1 MPSHYRTEHNATRFD
16 HFHGRLRCP
25 RVHSL
30 RFDHRVLNESL
41 LTFKLIPEPTKEF
54 RCVSPAE
61 PLVSATSIT
70 RSCARG
76 SRGGAP
82 LLLWFPWICI
92 FDGLRFYNFFS
103 RPARNFSRFGGEFF
117 ANSFVLALGFK
128 EKCGKVKIFCVFRV
142 FPLSW
147 LKEWSKNC
155 GVAEKCDFSRFSLV
169 LV

>member
-1 MPSHYRTEHNATRFD
+1 MLALQSPWYPQL
-16 HFHGRLRCP
+16 RLRGP
-25 RVHSL
+25 APG
-30 RFDHRVLNESL
+30 DDEGEL
-41 LTFKLIPEPTKEF
+41 LCSSDF
-54 RCVSPAE
+54 S
-61 PLVSATSIT
+61 
-70 RSCARG
+70 
-76 SRGGAP
+76 
-82 LLLWFPWICI
+82 WICI

-155 GVAEKCDFSRFSLV
+155 GVAEKCVFSRISLV